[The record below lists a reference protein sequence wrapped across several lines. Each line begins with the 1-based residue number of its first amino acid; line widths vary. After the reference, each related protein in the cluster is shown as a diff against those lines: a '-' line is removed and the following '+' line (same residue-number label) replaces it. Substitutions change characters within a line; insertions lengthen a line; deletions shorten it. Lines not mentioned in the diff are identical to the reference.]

1 MYEPCNWQF
10 NGAVAPVFD
19 QHVRQSIP
27 AYEWIQESVVHMT
40 DFFCPEKAK
49 VVDLGCATGETLSR
63 IKARHS
69 TKALKLTGVD
79 ESHEMVK
86 VAMAKVNG
94 DTDYQWVAKRIQ
106 DVELPDK
113 TDMVLSILTLQFME
127 PDDRQAVVERIYRS
141 LKKGG
146 AFVLVEKVYAESGRL
161 QDVFNQVY
169 HDQKEQAGFS
179 ADEIRRKDTALR
191 SAMEPFTVK
200 ENEAL
205 LQQAGFSRSEVFF
218 KHFHFTGWLAVK

>member
-1 MYEPCNWQF
+1 MYESGNWQF

-40 DFFCPEKAK
+40 DFFCPEKAR
-49 VVDLGCATGETLSR
+49 VVDLGCATGETLFR
-63 IKARHS
+63 INARHS
-69 TKALKLTGVD
+69 TKMLNLTGVD
-79 ESHEMVK
+79 ESHEMLK
-86 VAMAKVNG
+86 VAMKKVNG
-94 DTDYQWVAKRIQ
+94 DANYQWLAKRIQ
-106 DVELPDK
+106 DVEIPEK

-127 PDDRQAVVERIYRS
+127 PDDREAVLERIYRS

-169 HDQKEQAGFS
+169 HDQKEQAGFTTE
-179 ADEIRRKDTALR
+179 EIRQKDISLR

-205 LQQAGFSRSEVFF
+205 LQRAGFSRSEVFF
-218 KHFHFTGWLAVK
+218 KNFHFTGWIAVK

>member
-1 MYEPCNWQF
+1 MYKSSNWAF
-10 NGAVAPVFD
+10 DGVVAPVFD

-63 IKARHS
+63 IQARHS
-69 TKALKLTGVD
+69 TKSLKLTGVD

-94 DTDYQWVAKRIQ
+94 DTNYQWVAKRIQ
-106 DVELPDK
+106 DVELPEQ
-113 TDMVLSILTLQFME
+113 TNMILSILTLQFME
-127 PDDRQAVVERIYRS
+127 ADDRQAVVDSVYRS
-141 LKKGG
+141 LRKGG

-169 HDQKEQAGFS
+169 HDQKERAGFS
-179 ADEIRRKDTALR
+179 PADIRQKDTSLR
-191 SAMEPFTVK
+191 SVMEPFTFK
-200 ENEAL
+200 ENEAM
-205 LQQAGFSRSEVFF
+205 LQQAGFNRSEVFF
-218 KHFHFTGWLAVK
+218 KHFHFTGWIAVK